1 MADYVG
7 YTRWKKLKKLYH
19 ISRGIIFLHG
29 IRYYWYVVK
38 LELRKNGLG
47 TFSADQKPISAFNDI
62 SFHKQYQNYLKQ
74 LDEKLAKESS
84 DKSFYMPKIS
94 IVLIIDDKNLDDVK
108 NTIDSIK
115 NQTYACLLYTSD
127 AADE

>member
-62 SFHKQYQNYLKQ
+62 SFNKQYQNYLKQ

-108 NTIDSIK
+108 NTNGK
-115 NQTYACLLYTSD
+115 LYKY
-127 AADE
+127 